1 MTVYLDMDGVLAD
14 FDGGLADRGFFIER
28 EHNRLFKQNVD
39 KSLWTETELKND
51 LIVQGYMEETGFFR
65 NLRMLSGADKL
76 WVAAG
81 SPVVLTARPKK
92 EDKGQRVEKEKREW
106 VEEYFGQISENRF
119 ICCLRSEKKQYAT
132 YLGKFPNILVDD
144 LEWNCSEWKKAGGY
158 AVLYKNAEQA
168 VKDLNEAKQYI
179 YGERIDVI

>member
-39 KSLWTETELKND
+39 KSQWTETELKD
-51 LIVQGYMEETGFFR
+51 DKIVQGYMEEKGFFR
-65 NLRMLSGADKL
+65 NLRMIPGADKL
-76 WVAAG
+76 WAEAG
-81 SPVVLTARPKK
+81 RPVVLTARPKK
-92 EDKGQRVEKEKREW
+92 EDPDGRVASEKRGW
-106 VEEYFGQISENRF
+106 IEEYFGEIPEDRF

-158 AVLYKNAEQA
+158 AILFKNSEQA
-168 VKDLNEAKQYI
+168 VEELKKAKQYV
-179 YGERIDVI
+179 YGERIDCA